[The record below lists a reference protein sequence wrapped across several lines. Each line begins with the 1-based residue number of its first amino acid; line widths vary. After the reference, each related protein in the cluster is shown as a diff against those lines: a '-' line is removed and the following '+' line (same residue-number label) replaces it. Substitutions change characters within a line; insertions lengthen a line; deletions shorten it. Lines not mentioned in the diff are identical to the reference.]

1 MFGYDSKIVKLEKM
15 KERQNHSLS
24 QVESVLSVPDNGDKS
39 KRKNNLTINQT
50 PLIISNKI
58 NLTLK
63 EQEE

>member
-24 QVESVLSVPDNGDKS
+24 QVESTLSVPDNGDKS
-39 KRKNNLTINQT
+39 KRKNNLMLNQT
-50 PLIISNKI
+50 PSIISNKI

-63 EQEE
+63 E

>member
-39 KRKNNLTINQT
+39 KRKNNLTLNQT

>member
-24 QVESVLSVPDNGDKS
+24 QVETALSVPDNGDKS
-39 KRKNNLTINQT
+39 KRKSNLTLNQT
-50 PLIISNKI
+50 PLIISNKT

-63 EQEE
+63 E